1 MHRKIGIAIIK
12 NNFTHCKTLSQVLY
26 ILAYT
31 ITYVKVFSVSST
43 CIKSKQNNKNY
54 LDISKSDD
62 RIFFIVEILIKVLN
76 WIWSTIEALN
86 PKTNIANWYG
96 LISLIYKDLLYIVT
110 DIHLL
115 GFQ

>member
-12 NNFTHCKTLSQVLY
+12 NNFTHCKTLKYYMLW
-26 ILAYT
+26 AYT

-62 RIFFIVEILIKVLN
+62 RIFFIFEILIKVLN
-76 WIWSTIEALN
+76 MLN
-86 PKTNIANWYG
+86 
-96 LISLIYKDLLYIVT
+96 
-110 DIHLL
+110 
-115 GFQ
+115 